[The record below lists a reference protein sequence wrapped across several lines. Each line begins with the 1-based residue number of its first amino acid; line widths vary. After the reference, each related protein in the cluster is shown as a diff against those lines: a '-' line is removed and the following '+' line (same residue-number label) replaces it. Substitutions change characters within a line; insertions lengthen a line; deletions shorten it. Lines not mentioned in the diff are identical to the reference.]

1 MRFTP
6 SKIYFIEIM
15 NNSKKSLSSFPL
27 HIHLHL
33 LLLLLLLLPLLL
45 LPLFLSCNSSAP
57 KLITKNDLYSDAVLA
72 KNRIEFKTKQI
83 NSIHNLFAMELNA
96 ETESEYEGAF
106 WAMELMLHRDSI
118 CDLRIAE
125 IAANINRYPDGF
137 IRAFLELIYTLYPS
151 EFIGGVEKY
160 SSATIH
166 PKLFAMCMNY
176 LRHNEI
182 NVDVRIDNFLAKNP
196 NLADHPIINM
206 MKLNLT
212 EPASTLPAIEH
223 LLNSE
228 FMKSDLVLFSF
239 QRKNRDFHGQVA
251 IRFKNKFLTN
261 ENGDY
266 ILIPQFARA
275 ISNLPGYLTN
285 GNTPQGI
292 FSFVGL
298 AVSENVFIGPT
309 PNLQLRMPF
318 EVSPK
323 EFFHGKVISEEW
335 TREEYSKLISH
346 EWREYEKIFEAFY
359 AGKAG
364 RTEIISHGTT
374 IDPEFYA
381 GKNYYPFTPS
391 LGCLTVSE
399 IWDESSGNLKRSDQI
414 KLINILTSL
423 QASEGYFV
431 VLELNDEQIPV
442 SREEVSALLS
452 KTQSKEK
459 HK

>member
-1 MRFTP
+1 MRFAP
-6 SKIYFIEIM
+6 SKIYLIEIM
-15 NNSKKSLSSFPL
+15 NNSLNYHSVIRL
-27 HIHLHL
+27 HIRFFFIFL
-33 LLLLLLLLPLLL
+33 LSLIFIF
-45 LPLFLSCNSSAP
+45 LFLSCNSSSP
-57 KLITKNDLYSDAVLA
+57 KLITKNDLYSEAVLA
-72 KNRIEFKTKQI
+72 KNRIEFKTKQL
-83 NSIHNLFAMELNA
+83 NNIHNIFAKELNA
-96 ETESEYEGAF
+96 NTESEYEGAF

-118 CDLRIAE
+118 CNLRIEE
-125 IAANINRYPDGF
+125 IASNMNKYSDGF

-151 EFIGGVEKY
+151 GFVGLVEKY
-160 SSATIH
+160 SSTTTH
-166 PKLFAMCMNY
+166 PKLFAMCVNY
-176 LRHNEI
+176 LHRNEM
-182 NVDVRIDNFLAKNP
+182 NVEAQIDNFLSKNS
-196 NLADHPIINM
+196 NLADHPIIKM
-206 MKLNLT
+206 MKLHLT
-212 EPASTLPAIEH
+212 KNKAHMPAIEP

-228 FMKSDLVLFSF
+228 FLNSDLVLFSF
-239 QRKNRDFHGQVA
+239 QRKDRDYHGQLA
-251 IRFKNKFLTN
+251 IRFKNKFLTD

-292 FSFVGL
+292 FAFVGL
-298 AVSENVFIGPT
+298 AVSSNVFIGPT

-323 EFFHGKVISEEW
+323 EFFHGKTISEEW
-335 TREEYSKLISH
+335 TRDDYSKLFSKD
-346 EWREYEKIFEAFY
+346 WREYEKIYESFY

-374 IDPEFYA
+374 IDLEFYS
-381 GKNYYPFTPS
+381 GQKYYPFTPS
-391 LGCLTVSE
+391 LGCLTTSE

-423 QASEGYFV
+423 QATEGYFV

-442 SREEVSALLS
+442 GREEVSALLS
-452 KTQSKEK
+452 QTQSKEK